1 MQVTIKGKN
10 TDVNER
16 LKAHAESKLSKLQR
30 FGDRIVTMDVE
41 FSEERNPRVPDPH
54 RVEVTCTTTSLPIR
68 AEASGPDA
76 VSAVDAVLN
85 RLERQVKR
93 LKERGGRKS
102 HHGPSRAVTAGEA
115 ERLPSDAPTMQ
126 DDYEQQVV
134 RRKQVETKAMTAGEA
149 AMVMDLLG
157 HDFYLYTDSGT
168 DRPAVVYRRRDGD
181 FGVLVA
187 EDAARP
193 AAGA

>member
-1 MQVTIKGKN
+1 MHVTIKGKN
-10 TDVNER
+10 TDVSER
-16 LKAHAESKLSKLQR
+16 VKAHAEHKLTKLQR

-41 FSEERNPRVPDPH
+41 FSEERNPRVRDPH

-76 VSAVDAVLN
+76 ASAIDAVLS

-93 LKERGGRKS
+93 LKEKGPRRT
-102 HHGPSRAVTAGEA
+102 HHGPSRTVTASEA
-115 ERLPSDAPTMQ
+115 EHLPTESTTLQ
-126 DDYEQQVV
+126 DDYEQRVV
-134 RRKQVETKAMTAGEA
+134 RRKQVETKPMAAGEA

-157 HDFYLYTDSGT
+157 HDFYLFTDAET

-187 EDAARP
+187 GGSEP
-193 AAGA
+193 AET